1 MDFAYALANHRPQIL
16 LGKSVGQLA
25 ARIQMMSH
33 HMSKPCEILPRSSD
47 FHDTL
52 LVPCLQYHFTTYSI
66 NCAQIKTN
74 KQIKIIIM
82 FYRGIWRLKNHLIN
96 NRRVPLE
103 SQ

>member
-16 LGKSVGQLA
+16 LGESVGQLA

-47 FHDTL
+47 FHDAFF
-52 LVPCLQYHFTTYSI
+52 VPVCFKYHFLTYSI

-74 KQIKIIIM
+74 
-82 FYRGIWRLKNHLIN
+82 
-96 NRRVPLE
+96 
-103 SQ
+103 